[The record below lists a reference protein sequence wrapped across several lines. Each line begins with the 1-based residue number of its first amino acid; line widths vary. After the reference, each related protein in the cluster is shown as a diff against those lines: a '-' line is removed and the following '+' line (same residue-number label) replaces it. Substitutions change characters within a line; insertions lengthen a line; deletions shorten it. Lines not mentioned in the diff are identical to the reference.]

1 MLNNVRRNCVL
12 SVSLAAMSWFTV
24 SGLSDAAVPVAAT
37 YVNYTA
43 SGTFSSTPVSG
54 ADTLKLAGEPFS
66 ISIIGPAGANPVA
79 SGTGWAMFGPFKMT
93 GVVHSGLLGPTP
105 INIASDASQ
114 IIQGIGAAYD
124 LFQTSFPVKVVGI
137 SLTINATIFVPPG
150 TIATL
155 GIEPFASTVKLAPGN
170 ATVIYSDSGAATTLS
185 VATGTLTAV
194 AGAPPAN

>member
-1 MLNNVRRNCVL
+1 V
-12 SVSLAAMSWFTV
+12 
-24 SGLSDAAVPVAAT
+24 
-37 YVNYTA
+37 
-43 SGTFSSTPVSG
+43 
-54 ADTLKLAGEPFS
+54 
-66 ISIIGPAGANPVA
+66 
-79 SGTGWAMFGPFKMT
+79 
-93 GVVHSGLLGPTP
+93 
-105 INIASDASQ
+105 NIASDASQ